1 MGLSFLSPV
10 GFFLVLAVALPLLGL
25 ALFEQRAARIRH
37 LLGLRTPAPRRRIEL
52 SVAFLAL
59 ATLLALASA
68 QPVLAITH
76 SRPARSDAEMLVVFD
91 TSRSMQASLARGRP
105 TRLERSKSFAVKLRS
120 LLGDVPVGAAGM
132 TDRVLPYLFPT
143 PNAEVFDDT
152 VAQSI
157 AIERPPPQGDYAL
170 SGNAH
175 TRATTL
181 AALAAVATR
190 NYFTPGVTHRLLV
203 VLSDDESNPF
213 VESNIG
219 VVFRKRPRVH
229 TIFVRFWNARERI
242 WLPNGHVDDG
252 YRPDPTGARTE
263 ETLAVSTHGRAFTE
277 GQLQAVV
284 AAAHAALGTG
294 SLESRPI
301 DRARTPIAGW
311 VALVALVPLGF
322 VLRRRNF

>member
-1 MGLSFLSPV
+1 MGISFLSPV
-10 GFFLVLAVALPLLGL
+10 GFFLVLAVAVPLLGL
-25 ALFEQRAARIRH
+25 LLLEQRASRVRRV
-37 LLGLRTPAPRRRIEL
+37 LGLRAPERRRRIEL

-59 ATLLALASA
+59 AGLLALACA

-76 SRPARSDAEMLVVFD
+76 SRPARSDAEMLIVFD
-91 TSRSMQASLARGRP
+91 TSRSMNAAAARGEP
-105 TRLERSKSFAVKLRS
+105 TRLERSKAFAVRLRA
-120 LLGDVPVGAAGM
+120 LLGDIPVGAAGM

-143 PNAEVFDDT
+143 PNAGVFDAT
-152 VAQSI
+152 VAQSV

-175 TRATTL
+175 ARATTL

-190 NYFTPGVTHRLLV
+190 NYFSPGVTHRLLV

-219 VVFRKRPRVH
+219 AVFKKRPRVH

-242 WLPNGHVDDG
+242 WLPNGHIDDG

-263 ETLAVSTHGRAFTE
+263 ETLAVATHGRAFTE
-277 GQLQAVV
+277 RQLPAVV
-284 AAAHAALGTG
+284 AAARSALGSG
-294 SLESRPI
+294 SIETRPI
-301 DRARTPIAGW
+301 DRARTPVAGW
-311 VALVALVPLGF
+311 VALAALLPLGF